1 MQKMSNSLTP
11 KVNATPLGIGG
22 TNTGSIMGMFALV
35 TVHYPLPDRSEMPPE
50 GITIQTKALD
60 RQLEHYVLTADG
72 QLLQVAGPWCE
83 PLPAPI
89 ELQYTGEMR
98 LEWRYRCWFVDGR
111 VQSIVPYLTP
121 TKEQA

>member
-50 GITIQTKALD
+50 GITLQTKALD
-60 RQLEHYVLTADG
+60 RNAAVCLGTHNRSGGLVP
-72 QLLQVAGPWCE
+72 VRSCV
-83 PLPAPI
+83 
-89 ELQYTGEMR
+89 GE
-98 LEWRYRCWFVDGR
+98 E
-111 VQSIVPYLTP
+111 
-121 TKEQA
+121 